1 MQRQRLLADDARELC
16 IDDWSGP
23 GFADD
28 LAARFS
34 GAIER
39 TRAEG
44 RDMLLI
50 VGLHGDRAGM
60 SEVVEEAIAMVV
72 PEERHRSSPRVAGAW
87 VFDSETFAP
96 ELPGVSQ
103 STLWCPA
110 DLPTGN
116 SIPSASSL
124 VCAVA
129 PEDTEFELGPFSFG
143 TLPILPG
150 RTQYLDFIDTYS
162 KRQAGEVLDL
172 TFQAPEF
179 ATTTEHVDLGDFGV
193 VTFHNG
199 EFISAGRGD
208 ALSYCTQ
215 DDVPDLFAFRSGA
228 LESEAFQ
235 DLLAEACA
243 EGGLPRDLCDSAA
256 LGALPLYLLP
266 EWHETLQE
274 TRYDVE
280 IFWQFPFLVTME
292 YELSSAGSVSALGL
306 SIPFGFAQD
315 GQSYLGAAMWEQDR
329 FSLDE
334 ILDHC
339 TRFCDHPTFD
349 SPASTSST
357 PSGRPTPDLRAGL
370 PRPGDSGFP

>member
-1 MQRQRLLADDARELC
+1 M
-16 IDDWSGP
+16 
-23 GFADD
+23 
-28 LAARFS
+28 
-34 GAIER
+34 
-39 TRAEG
+39 
-44 RDMLLI
+44 
-50 VGLHGDRAGM
+50 
-60 SEVVEEAIAMVV
+60 
-72 PEERHRSSPRVAGAW
+72 
-87 VFDSETFAP
+87 
-96 ELPGVSQ
+96 
-103 STLWCPA
+103 
-110 DLPTGN
+110 
-116 SIPSASSL
+116 
-124 VCAVA
+124 A

-193 VTFHNG
+193 VTFLNG

-228 LESEAFQ
+228 LESEASQ

-243 EGGLPRDLCDSAA
+243 EGELPRDLCDSAA
-256 LGALPLYLLP
+256 LNFLPLYLLP
-266 EWHETLQE
+266 SGETLQE
-274 TRYDVE
+274 TRYDVG

-329 FSLDE
+329 FSLNE

-349 SPASTSST
+349 SAGVYHVLDPF
-357 PSGRPTPDLRAGL
+357 GRPTPRPATRR
-370 PRPGDSGFP
+370 PSRPGDSGFPRDP